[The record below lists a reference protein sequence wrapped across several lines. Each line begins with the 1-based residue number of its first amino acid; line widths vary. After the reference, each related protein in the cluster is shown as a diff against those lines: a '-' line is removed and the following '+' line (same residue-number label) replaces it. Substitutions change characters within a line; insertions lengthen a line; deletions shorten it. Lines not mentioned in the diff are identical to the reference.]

1 MTFRELTTVAK
12 LAAFGLV
19 IVSLGSCA
27 IIQYTDNRS
36 FRYELTFPEDKAPQC
51 SAFKRTPHIGH
62 SRPQFPTADPSKLT
76 HEEFDEVI
84 MTYMEKLKKYVD
96 LEERYMAEDL
106 ARHMETCK

>member
-1 MTFRELTTVAK
+1 MTFRELTTASKVA
-12 LAAFGLV
+12 LFALLT
-19 IVSLGSCA
+19 VSLGSCS

-36 FRYELTFPEDKAPQC
+36 FSYALSFPEEKPQRC
-51 SAFKRTPHIGH
+51 IAFKRTPHLGH
-62 SRPQFPTADPSKLT
+62 SRPQFPTADPSKLS

-96 LEERYMAEDL
+96 LEEKYLAEDM